1 MKVVYNWLKEF
12 VDVTAS
18 PAELRARL
26 SLAGLAVDSIEETAA
41 GPVLDAEV
49 TANRPDWLGHLGIAR
64 EVAAI
69 YRLPLKPLHPKL
81 KESAAKAADATRVE
95 IAAPDLCGRFT
106 ARVLRGVKVQPSP
119 DWLRQGLEAIGE
131 KSINNVVDVSNYVM
145 FELGHPLH
153 AFDLD
158 QLQEQRIVVRRAKPG
173 EKIRTLDGA
182 ERTLT
187 KDMSV
192 VADAARAVGIGGVMG
207 GAETEISFSTRNV
220 LIECAWFDPVS
231 VRRAAKALGLR
242 TEASYRFERGAD
254 PEMAELASRRAAEL
268 IQQVGGGE
276 LLAGVVDVYPQRTSE
291 KKIELSREEL
301 LRVMGADVPDR
312 DVEAILGALGFH
324 PVRVD
329 VNRGSDGSI
338 AAVWECRQV
347 SWRQDVTRG
356 IDLIEEVARHYGYDK
371 FPPRLPPAKL
381 PAHRLPHAEA
391 QDRLRER
398 LVALGYQEIVEIPI
412 VDTQRNELFRP
423 ENLAPAVIGN
433 PLAEDASVMR
443 STGTVSM
450 LRAIEWN
457 LNHGQRDLRL
467 FEIGK
472 TYELRDGEPV
482 ETQVLTLG
490 ATGMAQEKTI
500 HEAAREFSFA
510 DLKGDLDRIGE
521 LAGGFT
527 WQLGGPQWL
536 TASRAARLSLSTQ
549 GGSWSVTVGAN
560 SGPSADVDTR
570 STTLP
575 GPYFAV
581 AGQLARRIAEL
592 YKFRQDVFVA
602 ELKLESLVTS
612 VETAAAARRFKPL
625 PRFPAVERDFSLV
638 LSDGVT
644 FTNVAE
650 TIRSLQIAELESIEA
665 ADRLTYAEMKEL
677 IGKDLE
683 PELAKVFK
691 PGTYTLMIRVK
702 FQSAQA
708 TFTDAQLNDLSARI
722 VAALQANLGATLRAN

>member
-18 PAELRARL
+18 PADLRARL
-26 SLAGLAVDSIEETAA
+26 SLAGVAVDSIEESAA

-49 TANRPDWLGHLGIAR
+49 TANRPDCLGHLGIAR

-81 KESAAKAADATRVE
+81 KESAEKVADATRVE

-106 ARVLRGVKVQPSP
+106 ARVLRGVRVQPSP

-131 KSINNVVDVSNYVM
+131 KSINNVVDVTNYVM

-153 AFDLD
+153 AFDFD
-158 QLQEQRIVVRRAKPG
+158 KLQEHRIIVRRAKPG

-187 KDMSV
+187 KDMCV
-192 VADAARAVGIGGVMG
+192 VADAGARRGHRRRDGRRRNRNQFQHAQRPDRVRLVRSHFHSPHLQSSGLAQRSFLSFRARCRSRNG
-207 GAETEISFSTRNV
+207 GAGFAPR
-220 LIECAWFDPVS
+220 C
-231 VRRAAKALGLR
+231 R
-242 TEASYRFERGAD
+242 TYSKVA
-254 PEMAELASRRAAEL
+254 
-268 IQQVGGGE
+268 GGE
-276 LLAGVVDVYPQRTSE
+276 LLAGVVDVYPHPAPE
-291 KKIELSREEL
+291 KKIELSRKEL

-312 DVEAILGALGFH
+312 DIEAILSALGFH

-371 FPPRLPPAKL
+371 FPPRLPAAKL

-398 LVALGYQEIVEIPI
+398 IVALGYQEIVEIPI

-472 TYELRDGEPV
+472 SYELRDGEPV

-500 HEAAREFSFA
+500 YEAAREFSFA

-521 LAGGFT
+521 LVGGLA
-527 WQLGGPQWL
+527 WQSGGPQWL
-536 TASRAARLSLSTQ
+536 TGSRAAQISL
-549 GGSWSVTVGAN
+549 AN
-560 SGPSADVDTR
+560 KSAASADI
-570 STTLP
+570 
-575 GPYFAV
+575 GV
-581 AGQLARRIAEL
+581 AGQLAKRIADL

-602 ELKLESLVTS
+602 ELKLEPLVTG
-612 VETAAAARRFKPL
+612 VEAANAARRFKPL

-638 LSDGVT
+638 LADGVA
-644 FTNVAE
+644 FAQVVE
-650 TIRSLQIAELESIEA
+650 TIRSLQIAEVESIEA
-665 ADRLTYAEMKEL
+665 ADLFRGGQVPA
-677 IGKDLE
+677 GK
-683 PELAKVFK
+683 FS
-691 PGTYTLMIRVK
+691 LMIRVK
-702 FQSAQA
+702 FQSGEA
-708 TFTDAQLNDLSARI
+708 TFTDAQLNDFSARI
-722 VAALQANLGATLRAN
+722 VAALQQKLGATLRAI

>member
-18 PAELRARL
+18 PADLRARL
-26 SLAGLAVDSIEETAA
+26 SLAGVAVDSIEETAA

-49 TANRPDWLGHLGIAR
+49 TANRPDCLGHLGIAR

-81 KESAAKAADATRVE
+81 KESTDKVAEATRVE
-95 IAAPDLCGRFT
+95 IQAPDLCGRFT

-131 KSINNVVDVSNYVM
+131 KSINNVVDVTNYVM

-153 AFDLD
+153 AFDFDKLH
-158 QLQEQRIVVRRAKPG
+158 EHRIVVRRANPA

-182 ERTLT
+182 DRTLT
-187 KDMSV
+187 KDMCV
-192 VADAARAVGIGGVMG
+192 IADAARAVSIGGVMG

-220 LIECAWFDPVS
+220 LIECAWFDPIS
-231 VRRAAKALGLR
+231 IRRASKALGLR
-242 TEASYRFERGAD
+242 SEASYRFERGAD

-268 IQQVGGGE
+268 IQQVAGGE
-276 LLAGVVDVYPQRTSE
+276 LLAGVVDLYPHRAPE
-291 KKIELSREEL
+291 KKIELSRQEL

-312 DVEAILGALGFH
+312 DIEAILSALGFH

-398 LVALGYQEIVEIPI
+398 IVALGYQEIVEIPI

-443 STGTVSM
+443 STGTVSL

-457 LNHGQRDLRL
+457 LNHGQRNLRL

-472 TYELRDGEPV
+472 TYELRDGAPI

-490 ATGMAQEKTI
+490 ATGLAQEKTI
-500 HEAAREFSFA
+500 YEAAREFGFA

-521 LAGGFT
+521 LAGGFA
-527 WQLGGPQWL
+527 WQSGGPQWL
-536 TASRAARLSLSTQ
+536 AGSRAAQIALAAKSPDS
-549 GGSWSVTVGAN
+549 AN
-560 SGPSADVDTR
+560 LG
-570 STTLP
+570 TT
-575 GPYFAV
+575 
-581 AGQLARRIAEL
+581 GQLAKRIADI

-602 ELKLESLVTS
+602 ELKLEPLVTG
-612 VETAAAARRFKPL
+612 VEAANAARRFKPL

-638 LSDGVT
+638 LADGVA
-644 FTNVAE
+644 FAQVDAA
-650 TIRSLQIAELESIEA
+650 IRSLQIAELESIEA
-665 ADRLTYAEMKEL
+665 ADLFRGGQIPA
-677 IGKDLE
+677 GK
-683 PELAKVFK
+683 FS
-691 PGTYTLMIRVK
+691 LMIRVK
-702 FQSAQA
+702 FQSAEA
-708 TFTDAQLNDLSARI
+708 TFTDAQLNDISARI
-722 VAALQANLGATLRAN
+722 VAALQEKLGATLRAI

>member
-1 MKVVYNWLKEF
+1 MRALQTIALGDKMKVVYNWLKEF

-18 PAELRARL
+18 PADLRARL
-26 SLAGLAVDSIEETAA
+26 SLAGVAVDSIEETAA

-49 TANRPDWLGHLGIAR
+49 TANRPDCLGHLGIAR

-81 KESAAKAADATRVE
+81 KECTDKVADATRVE
-95 IAAPDLCGRFT
+95 IQAPDLCGRFT

-131 KSINNVVDVSNYVM
+131 KSINNVVDVTNYVM

-153 AFDLD
+153 AFDFDKLH
-158 QLQEQRIVVRRAKPG
+158 EHRIVVRRANPT
-173 EKIRTLDGA
+173 EKLRTLDGV
-182 ERTLT
+182 ERSLT
-187 KDMSV
+187 KDMCV
-192 VADAARAVGIGGVMG
+192 VADAGRAVGIGGVMG

-220 LIECAWFDPVS
+220 LIECAWFDPIS
-231 VRRAAKALGLR
+231 IRRASKALGLR
-242 TEASYRFERGAD
+242 SEASYRFERGAD

-268 IQQVGGGE
+268 IQQVAGGE
-276 LLAGVVDVYPQRTSE
+276 LLAGVVDLYPHRAPE
-291 KKIELSREEL
+291 KKIELSRQEL

-312 DVEAILGALGFH
+312 DIEAILSALGFH

-371 FPPRLPPAKL
+371 FPPRLPPAKQ

-398 LVALGYQEIVEIPI
+398 IVALGYQEIVEIPI
-412 VDTQRNELFRP
+412 VDTHRNELFRP

-457 LNHGQRDLRL
+457 LNHGQRNLRL

-472 TYELRDGEPV
+472 TYELRDGAPI

-500 HEAAREFSFA
+500 YEAAREFGFA

-521 LAGGFT
+521 LAGGFA
-527 WQLGGPQWL
+527 WQSGGPQWL
-536 TASRAARLSLSTQ
+536 AGSRAAQIALAAKS
-549 GGSWSVTVGAN
+549 
-560 SGPSADVDTR
+560 PDSAHFGT
-570 STTLP
+570 
-575 GPYFAV
+575 
-581 AGQLARRIAEL
+581 AGQLAKRIADI

-602 ELKLESLVTS
+602 ELKLEPLVTG
-612 VETAAAARRFKPL
+612 VEAANAARRFKPL

-638 LSDGVT
+638 LADGVA
-644 FTNVAE
+644 FAQVDAA
-650 TIRSLQIAELESIEA
+650 IRSLQIAELESIEA
-665 ADRLTYAEMKEL
+665 ADLFRGGQIPA
-677 IGKDLE
+677 GK
-683 PELAKVFK
+683 FS
-691 PGTYTLMIRVK
+691 LMIRVK
-702 FQSAQA
+702 FQSAEA
-708 TFTDAQLNDLSARI
+708 TFTDAQLNDISARI
-722 VAALQANLGATLRAN
+722 VAALQEKLGATLRAI

>member
-1 MKVVYNWLKEF
+1 MKLVYNWLKEF

-18 PAELRARL
+18 PADLRARL
-26 SLAGLAVDSIEETAA
+26 SLAGVAVDSIEETAA

-49 TANRPDWLGHLGIAR
+49 TANRPDCLGHLGIAR

-81 KESAAKAADATRVE
+81 KESAEKVANVTRVE
-95 IAAPDLCGRFT
+95 IQAPDLCGRFT

-119 DWLRQGLEAIGE
+119 DWLRQGLAAIGE
-131 KSINNVVDVSNYVM
+131 KSINNVVDVTNYVM

-153 AFDLD
+153 AFDFD
-158 QLQEQRIVVRRAKPG
+158 KLQEHRIVVRRAKPA
-173 EKIRTLDGA
+173 EKIGTLDGA
-182 ERTLT
+182 DRTLT
-187 KDMSV
+187 KDMCV
-192 VADAARAVGIGGVMG
+192 IADAARAVGIGGVMG

-220 LIECAWFDPVS
+220 LIECAWFDPIS
-231 VRRAAKALGLR
+231 IRRTSKALGLR
-242 TEASYRFERGAD
+242 SEASYRFERGVD
-254 PEMAELASRRAAEL
+254 PEMAELASRRTAEL
-268 IQQVGGGE
+268 IQQVAGGE
-276 LLAGVVDVYPQRTSE
+276 LLAGVVDVYPHRAPE
-291 KKIELSREEL
+291 KKIELSRKEL

-312 DVEAILGALGFH
+312 DIEAILSALGFH

-338 AAVWECRQV
+338 AAVWEGRQV

-381 PAHRLPHAEA
+381 SAHRLPHAEA

-398 LVALGYQEIVEIPI
+398 IVALGYQEIVEIPI

-423 ENLAPAVIGN
+423 ENVAPAVIGN
-433 PLAEDASVMR
+433 PLAEDDSVMR

-457 LNHGQRDLRL
+457 LNHGQRNLRL

-500 HEAAREFSFA
+500 YEAAHEFTFV

-521 LAGGFT
+521 LVGGFA
-527 WQLGGPQWL
+527 WQSGGPQWL
-536 TASRAARLSLSTQ
+536 TGSRAAQIALAAKSPAPPNF
-549 GGSWSVTVGAN
+549 G
-560 SGPSADVDTR
+560 
-570 STTLP
+570 
-575 GPYFAV
+575 V
-581 AGQLARRIAEL
+581 AGQLAKRIADI
-592 YKFRQDVFVA
+592 YKFRQDVCVA
-602 ELKLESLVTS
+602 ELKLEPLVTG
-612 VETAAAARRFKPL
+612 VEAANAARRFNPL

-638 LSDGVT
+638 LADGVT
-644 FTNVAE
+644 FAQVTQ
-650 TIRSLQIAELESIEA
+650 TIRSLQISEVESIEA
-665 ADRLTYAEMKEL
+665 ADLFRGGQVPA
-677 IGKDLE
+677 GK
-683 PELAKVFK
+683 FS
-691 PGTYTLMIRVK
+691 LMIRVK
-702 FQSAQA
+702 FQSAEA
-708 TFTDAQLNDLSARI
+708 TFTDAQLHDFSARI
-722 VAALQANLGATLRAN
+722 VAALQQKLGATLRAI

>member
-18 PAELRARL
+18 PADLRARL
-26 SLAGLAVDSIEETAA
+26 SLAGVAVDSIEETAA

-49 TANRPDWLGHLGIAR
+49 TANRPDCLGHLGIAR

-81 KESAAKAADATRVE
+81 KESTEKVADATRVE
-95 IAAPDLCGRFT
+95 IQAPDLCGRFT

-119 DWLRQGLEAIGE
+119 DWLRKGLEAIGE
-131 KSINNVVDVSNYVM
+131 KSINNVVDVTNYVM

-153 AFDLD
+153 AFDFD
-158 QLQEQRIVVRRAKPG
+158 KLQEQRIVVRRAKLG

-182 ERTLT
+182 DRTLT
-187 KDMSV
+187 KDMCV
-192 VADAARAVGIGGVMG
+192 VADAARAVGIAGVMG
-207 GAETEISFSTRNV
+207 GAETEISFATRNV
-220 LIECAWFDPVS
+220 LIECAWFDPIS
-231 VRRAAKALGLR
+231 IRRTSKALGLR
-242 TEASYRFERGAD
+242 SEASYRFERGAD

-268 IQQVGGGE
+268 IQQVAGGE
-276 LLAGVVDVYPQRTSE
+276 LLAGVVDVYPHPEPER
-291 KKIELSREEL
+291 KIELSRKEL

-312 DVEAILGALGFH
+312 DIEAILSALGFH

-338 AAVWECRQV
+338 AAVWGCRQV

-398 LVALGYQEIVEIPI
+398 IVALGYQEIVEIPI

-423 ENLAPAVIGN
+423 DNLAPAVIGN

-457 LNHGQRDLRL
+457 LNHGQRNLRL

-472 TYELRDGEPV
+472 TYELRDGAPV

-490 ATGMAQEKTI
+490 STGMAQEKTI
-500 HEAAREFSFA
+500 YDAAREFTFA

-521 LAGGFT
+521 LAGGLA
-527 WQLGGPQWL
+527 WQSGGPPWL
-536 TASRAARLSLSTQ
+536 TGSRAAHIALAAKSPAP
-549 GGSWSVTVGAN
+549 AN
-560 SGPSADVDTR
+560 
-570 STTLP
+570 
-575 GPYFAV
+575 FAI
-581 AGQLARRIAEL
+581 AGQLAKRIADI

-602 ELKLESLVTS
+602 ELKLEPLVTG
-612 VETAAAARRFKPL
+612 VESAEAVRRFKPL
-625 PRFPAVERDFSLV
+625 PRYPAVERDFSLV
-638 LSDGVT
+638 LADGVT
-644 FTNVAE
+644 FVQVVE
-650 TIRSLQIAELESIEA
+650 TIRSLRIDEVESIEA
-665 ADRLTYAEMKEL
+665 ADLFRGGQVPT
-677 IGKDLE
+677 GK
-683 PELAKVFK
+683 FS
-691 PGTYTLMIRVK
+691 LMIRVK
-702 FQSAQA
+702 FQSAEA
-708 TFTDAQLNDLSARI
+708 TFTDAQLNDFSARI
-722 VAALQANLGATLRAN
+722 VAALQERLGATLRAI